1 MQNKLMSLVSF
12 GFILAMILFVFP
24 FLAQAEPVM
33 SSTTNITVAAGS
45 STTSGTFYWT
55 NTAQY
60 ASIEMLWAEIVDAS
74 ASTTV
79 TVSKVGNASDTSLT
93 YHCVTIPVGS
103 SSNAI
108 GYMFGSNN
116 APIYAVN
123 GEVYKIKS
131 QATNYGYKF
140 RLAYRQA
147 EHQ

>member
-1 MQNKLMSLVSF
+1 MSLVSLVA
-12 GFILAMILFVFP
+12 IVSMIMFLFP
-24 FLAQAEPVM
+24 ILAQADPVM
-33 SSTTNITVAAGS
+33 SSTTNITVAAGA
-45 STTSGTFYWT
+45 STTSGTYYWT
-55 NTAQY
+55 NTSQY
-60 ASIEMLWAEIVDAS
+60 ASIELLWAEIVDAT

-79 TVSKVGNASDTSLT
+79 TVSKVGNASDTTLT

-108 GYMFGSNN
+108 GYVFGSNN

-147 EHQ
+147 EHP